1 MVINEN
7 LISTEDNPYYIK
19 PEDHRYKYKQI
30 NLPTNL
36 NENDVYTF
44 SVDVSQTNGSGEL
57 SMIIFNKDHSLT
69 YKTIIGKNNTRNSFS
84 FEYMQDRTAHI
95 LLYSDIAGKTQ
106 FVGATFRNI
115 KLEKGNKATPYIP
128 NKNTLDPS
136 KQALLPPEGDY
147 KEIEPVRG

>member
-7 LISTEDNPYYIK
+7 LILTEDKPYYIK
-19 PEDHRYKYKQI
+19 PEDNRYKYIKI

-36 NENDVYTF
+36 NENEMYTF
-44 SVDVSQTNGSGEL
+44 SLDVSQINGSGEL

-69 YKTIIGKNNTRNSFS
+69 YKTIIGKNNSRNSFS
-84 FEYMQDRTAHI
+84 FKYMQDKTEHI

-115 KLEKGNKATPYIP
+115 KLEKGDKATPYIP
-128 NKNTLDPS
+128 NKNIVDPS
-136 KQALLPPEGDY
+136 KQAIFKSGGVFQEVYPLS
-147 KEIEPVRG
+147 